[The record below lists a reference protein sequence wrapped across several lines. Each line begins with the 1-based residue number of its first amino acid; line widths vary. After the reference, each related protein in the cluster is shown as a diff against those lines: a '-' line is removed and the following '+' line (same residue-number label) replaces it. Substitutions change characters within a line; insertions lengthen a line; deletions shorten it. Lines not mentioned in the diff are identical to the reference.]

1 MAILK
6 YLRVFDADRFSI
18 IKSNDGFIY
27 KDHICLELEMLDIS
41 LFEFMKDKPARC
53 LSVKEIRPVL
63 QQVCAAYV
71 KSPTGG
77 GRTV

>member
-1 MAILK
+1 MAILE

-27 KDHICLELEMLDIS
+27 KDLICLELEVLDIN
-41 LFEFMKDKPARC
+41 LLEFMQDKPANC

-63 QQVCAAYV
+63 QQVCASYV
-71 KSPTGG
+71 KSPT
-77 GRTV
+77 